1 MANPPLRNS
10 VSTILTAVTAVVAV
24 VGSVLLYNE
33 FEAPPA
39 QREVIYQQIWV
50 PGVAV
55 IALVMLLQRR
65 RAAVLYL
72 GAIGAVGLII
82 TIIIAVNGSA
92 FSGHATVGWWC
103 TVAYA
108 LAVTHLAWLRSPRT

>member
-1 MANPPLRNS
+1 MANRSMPKS
-10 VSTILTAVTAVVAV
+10 VSTMLTAATAVAAV

-33 FEAPPA
+33 FETPPA
-39 QREVIYQQIWV
+39 QREVVYQQIWV

-72 GAIGAVGLII
+72 GALGAVGLVI

-108 LAVTHLAWLRSPRT
+108 LAVTHLAWPRSPRS